1 VKGLQI
7 DFAPR
12 HGWLEAGTDKARRPL
27 WALLCVLM
35 LLLLGASLTTAW
47 KLQRERS
54 AVNVRVA
61 SLQTALN
68 VTQEGEA
75 QNETATADSAA
86 AVGEANMHLNYPWV
100 SMLGSLERNTRPE
113 ITLMSLE
120 MGVLRQSSKLV
131 IETGDMPS
139 ALKFIDTLRADP
151 AYSSLILTRQEAVA
165 ADGSNRLRFTLEA
178 PLAQPEQPAKK
189 AEAR

>member
-1 VKGLQI
+1 MKGLQI

-12 HGWLEAGTDKARRPL
+12 HSWLEAGTDKARRPL

-54 AVNVRVA
+54 AVNARVA
-61 SLQTALN
+61 TLQAALN
-68 VTQEGEA
+68 VSEEGEA
-75 QNETATADSAA
+75 QNETATADSAQA
-86 AVGEANMHLNYPWV
+86 IGEANMHLNYPWAD
-100 SMLGSLERNTRPE
+100 MLGSLERNTRPE

-120 MGVLRQSSKLV
+120 MGVMRQSSKLV
-131 IETGDMPS
+131 IETADMSS
-139 ALKFIDTLRADP
+139 ALGFIDTLRAEP
-151 AYSSLILTRQEAVA
+151 AYASLILTRQEAVA
-165 ADGSNRLRFTLEA
+165 ADGTNRLRFTLEA
-178 PLAQPEQPAKK
+178 PVAQPEQAAPK